1 MEQWSAHQIHNLEVA
16 GSNPASATNY
26 NIMDYKQH
34 KGKLRGKIKDK
45 IERKLYKKRIR
56 LNSTKDINSQLALE
70 KG

>member
-1 MEQWSAHQIHNLEVA
+1 
-16 GSNPASATNY
+16 
-26 NIMDYKQH
+26 MDYKQH